1 VRPTD
6 IAAMGGALQRIECFQ
21 AMSRSMERFLP
32 SFLKVTLCCSLE
44 WRRTMAGGETS
55 PIVIILGN
63 AVLFGG
69 VLAFVLFI
77 IKDKRRR

>member
-1 VRPTD
+1 
-6 IAAMGGALQRIECFQ
+6 
-21 AMSRSMERFLP
+21 
-32 SFLKVTLCCSLE
+32 
-44 WRRTMAGGETS
+44 MAGGETS